1 MSNVIL
7 GIVTSKAAIGAVI
20 GAVIAW
26 IITKRQDQ
34 KHMSHFQQYEGYA
47 LSAIRLAE
55 KMITDDTPSKGLQ
68 KLDWALQEFIK
79 RYTKATGVQVDAAMA
94 ARIESW
100 ISVLHS
106 ALDASGALK
115 GVNHEEN

>member
-55 KMITDDTPSKGLQ
+55 KMITDDTPSKGQQ
-68 KLDWALQEFIK
+68 KLDWALKEFIK
-79 RYTKATGVQVDAAMA
+79 RYTKATGVQVDAVMA
-94 ARIESW
+94 GKIESW
-100 ISVLHS
+100 LSCIHN
-106 ALDASGALK
+106 ALDLDGALD
-115 GVNHEEN
+115 